1 MLRIRTGARDGLRW
15 GLFGFVAAV
24 LTLSNNPAQAAP
36 YADIVVDANSG
47 AVLHATNPD
56 ARRHPASLTKIM
68 TLYLL
73 FEQLEAGKLKL
84 DSALKVSAEASGQ
97 TPTKLGLKPGTT
109 LTVEDA
115 IKGMVTR
122 SANDAAVVVA
132 EAIAESEDEFAKV
145 MTRKAQA
152 LGMKGTVYKNASG
165 LPDDN
170 QVTTARDQSMLGRAI
185 QERFPRYYKYF
196 SIRSFTFRG
205 QAITNHNHLLG
216 KVEGVDG
223 IKTGY
228 INASGF
234 NLVTSVHRGNRYLVA
249 VVMGGG
255 SGASR
260 DARMRELIN
269 EKIAQA
275 STKRTAPMVAEVTSS
290 EAIVAAKAEPKPEP
304 MVVAKAEAKPEP
316 MAVAK
321 AEAKPEPMAVT
332 KAEPKPEPKLAE
344 KVEAKAEPK
353 AEAKAEHRYAVASA
367 ISMPARLNPAAAPT
381 ERSEPPAAATLTQAR
396 MVVGSTDPIQP
407 VLVKTLTVRAAT
419 KTPSLVPL
427 QVASSAAESQ
437 PAQAPAPVAVASAK
451 AEAAAAPPPTP
462 AAVAKPETAVPPPV
476 AAKPEP
482 PAPAVIAKSEPAS
495 PAPAAAANTEPSN
508 VAAATKP
515 ESPAPASTAKP
526 APAPAAAQ
534 TASAPA
540 VAANPDPAPV
550 AAPAASR
557 PPSSPVA
564 IPAPR
569 PAAAPAK
576 PPALAAKT
584 AATAPAAKP
593 QHRPGW
599 MIQVGAYP
607 AEEAAKQRLSAV
619 QSKASK
625 MLTGAEAF
633 TETVDKGGTTLYR
646 ARFAGLDKDTAEA
659 ACKYLKKNDVE
670 CVTIKN

>member
-1 MLRIRTGARDGLRW
+1 
-15 GLFGFVAAV
+15 LFGFVAAV
-24 LTLSNNPAQAAP
+24 LTLSNHPAQAAP

-73 FEQLEAGKLKL
+73 FEQLEGGKLKL

-109 LTVEDA
+109 LAVEDA

-132 EAIAESEDEFAKV
+132 EAIAGSESEFAKL

-170 QVTTARDQSMLGRAI
+170 QVTTARDQSILGRAI

-205 QAITNHNHLLG
+205 QSIANHNRLLG
-216 KVEGVDG
+216 KVDGVDG

-269 EKIAQA
+269 EKIVQA
-275 STKRTAPMVAEVTSS
+275 SIRRTAPMVAEGTPANS
-290 EAIVAAKAEPKPEP
+290 EPIVAAKAEPKPDP
-304 MVVAKAEAKPEP
+304 MVVAKAEPKPEP

-321 AEAKPEPMAVT
+321 AE
-332 KAEPKPEPKLAE
+332 PKPEPKVAE
-344 KVEAKAEPK
+344 KIEAKAEPK
-353 AEAKAEHRYAVASA
+353 AEAKTEHRYAVASA
-367 ISMPARLNPAAAPT
+367 ISMPARLNPAAAPA
-381 ERSEPPAAATLTQAR
+381 ERSEPPAAATPTQAR
-396 MVVGSTDPIQP
+396 WVVGSTEPIQP
-407 VLVKTLTVRAAT
+407 VLVKTLTVRTAA
-419 KTPSLVPL
+419 KTQSLVPL
-427 QVASSAAESQ
+427 QIAATEPQ
-437 PAQAPAPVAVASAK
+437 PAQAPAPAAVVLAK

-462 AAVAKPETAVPPPV
+462 AAVAKPETSTPVPPPV

-482 PAPAVIAKSEPAS
+482 SAPAVIAKSEPAS
-495 PAPAAAANTEPSN
+495 PAPAAATNAEPSPSN
-508 VAAATKP
+508 VTATKA
-515 ESPAPASTAKP
+515 ESPAPVQKASAP
-526 APAPAAAQ
+526 ADVANPDVAPAAA
-534 TASAPA
+534 PA
-540 VAANPDPAPV
+540 T
-550 AAPAASR
+550 SK

-564 IPAPR
+564 IPVPR

-576 PPALAAKT
+576 PPEPPAKT
-584 AATAPAAKP
+584 AAATAKP

-607 AEEAAKQRLSAV
+607 AEQAARERLSAV

>member
-1 MLRIRTGARDGLRW
+1 MLRIRTGARYGLRW
-15 GLFGFVAAV
+15 GLCGFVAAV
-24 LTLSNNPAQAAP
+24 LTLSNDPTQAAP

-73 FEQLEAGKLKL
+73 FEQLDAGKLKL
-84 DSALKVSAEASGQ
+84 NSPLKVSAEAAGQ
-97 TPTKLGLKPGTT
+97 TPTKLGLKPGST
-109 LTVEDA
+109 LAVEDA

-132 EAIAESEDEFAKV
+132 EAIAGNEDDFAKL

-152 LGMKGTVYKNASG
+152 LDMKNTVYKNASG

-205 QAITNHNHLLG
+205 ESISNHNHLLG

-249 VVMGGG
+249 VVMGGS
-255 SGASR
+255 SGGSR
-260 DARMRELIN
+260 DARMRELIS
-269 EKIAQA
+269 EKIALA
-275 STKRTAPMVAEVTSS
+275 SIKRTAPMVAEATGASDVKPEPMVVTKA
-290 EAIVAAKAEPKPEP
+290 EAKPEPTVAAKTEPKPEP
-304 MVVAKAEAKPEP
+304 MVV
-316 MAVAK
+316 
-321 AEAKPEPMAVT
+321 T
-332 KAEPKPEPKLAE
+332 KPEPKVAAA
-344 KVEAKAEPK
+344 KVEPKEAPK
-353 AEAKAEHRYAVASA
+353 AEAKAEPRFAVASA
-367 ISMPARLNPAAAPT
+367 TSLPVRFNPTAPPAEPAAM
-381 ERSEPPAAATLTQAR
+381 RSEPTATATPTQAR
-396 MVVGSTDPIQP
+396 GLVGSTEPLRP
-407 VLVKTLTVRAAT
+407 VLVKTLTVKAGMRTA
-419 KTPSLVPL
+419 SLGASH
-427 QVASSAAESQ
+427 VA
-437 PAQAPAPVAVASAK
+437 APAGEPQPVAAAAPTPVAAAK
-451 AEAAAAPPPTP
+451 PEAAAPPPAPVTAATPEPSSPP
-462 AAVAKPETAVPPPV
+462 AAPVA

-482 PAPAVIAKSEPAS
+482 PAPPPAPVVAPKPEPAR
-495 PAPAAAANTEPSN
+495 APE
-508 VAAATKP
+508 VATKP
-515 ESPAPASTAKP
+515 EPAAAPPTPAIAAKVEPAAPPPMPVAAAKPEPAAEPPGPGIASASPAAA
-526 APAPAAAQ
+526 APAPAA
-534 TASAPA
+534 PA
-540 VAANPDPAPV
+540 AKPAPMPT
-550 AAPAASR
+550 A
-557 PPSSPVA
+557 
-564 IPAPR
+564 R
-569 PAAAPAK
+569 PAS
-576 PPALAAKT
+576 
-584 AATAPAAKP
+584 APAAKP
-593 QHRPGW
+593 QHKPGW

-607 AEEAAKQRLSAV
+607 AEQAARQRLSTV

-633 TETVDKGGTTLYR
+633 TETIDKGGTTYYR
-646 ARFAGLDKDTAEA
+646 ARFAGLDKDKAEA

>member
-15 GLFGFVAAV
+15 GLFGFVAVV
-24 LTLSNNPAQAAP
+24 LTLLNDPIHAAP

-109 LTVEDA
+109 LNVEDA

-132 EAIAESEDEFAKV
+132 EAIAGDESEFARL

-152 LGMKGTVYKNASG
+152 LGMKSTVYKNASG

-170 QVTTARDQSMLGRAI
+170 QVTTARDQSILGRAV

-205 QAITNHNHLLG
+205 QTITNHNHLLG
-216 KVEGVDG
+216 KVDGVDG

-249 VVMGGG
+249 VVMGGN

-260 DARMRELIN
+260 DTRMRELIN
-269 EKIAQA
+269 EKIVQA
-275 STKRTAPMVAEVTSS
+275 SSKRTAPMVAEATTS
-290 EAIVAAKAEPKPEP
+290 EPIVAAKAEPKPEP
-304 MVVAKAEAKPEP
+304 MVVAKAESKPEP

-321 AEAKPEPMAVT
+321 AG
-332 KAEPKPEPKLAE
+332 PKPEPKVAE
-344 KVEAKAEPK
+344 KIEAKAEP
-353 AEAKAEHRYAVASA
+353 KAEHRYAVASA
-367 ISMPARLNPAAAPT
+367 ISMPARLNSAVAPT

-419 KTPSLVPL
+419 KTASLVPL

-437 PAQAPAPVAVASAK
+437 PAQAPAPAAVASAK
-451 AEAAAAPPPTP
+451 AEAAPQPIP
-462 AAVAKPETAVPPPV
+462 AAVAKPETPVPPPV

-482 PAPAVIAKSEPAS
+482 PTPAVIARSEPAS
-495 PAPAAAANTEPSN
+495 PAPTAAPNAEAAPSSAA
-508 VAAATKP
+508 VAAKP
-515 ESPAPASTAKP
+515 ESPKPASAVKP
-526 APAPAAAQ
+526 DPAPAAAQ
-534 TASAPA
+534 RASAPA
-540 VAANPDPAPV
+540 IAANPDPAP
-550 AAPAASR
+550 AAPPAVAR

-564 IPAPR
+564 TPAPR

-576 PPALAAKT
+576 PPAPAAKT
-584 AATAPAAKP
+584 AAAAAKP

-607 AEEAAKQRLSAV
+607 AEQAAKERLSAV

-670 CVTIKN
+670 CVPIKN